1 MNELDE
7 IYFRA
12 LSNDALGGDLTALNA
27 VKWDRVEDDVDGQSY
42 GHDDMTGQRFALGEA
57 MPPVAPAPVEEK
69 DTSIN
74 TQPPAQ
80 TTPTAE
86 AADPGY
92 DKVGDDIKRGMLTG
106 QRDAGRAFNETAATV
121 VGAPVDL
128 MNEGL
133 QYLGLGSDYPIG
145 GSDSIRDA
153 LASVVN
159 FGSSLVPKEI
169 EAQAENFA
177 AQKPQS
183 PLIQNIVNEITKF
196 GINAVTPAVYLRAF
210 TVATPFA
217 RGLAWGGIADF
228 INAQPNDESAIAQ
241 ITRELSGASPDER
254 SAIENAVM
262 TVLERNNT
270 DPDFVN
276 KARTALDGM
285 VLGAAIE
292 KGAEVLVSVVKSGVL
307 QDAFENMVQEAKSGT
322 LGMGVGPVSK
332 NAKNLIPAEAAT
344 SDYPNMIQGM
354 LYDASDAPP
363 VPPGAR
369 KWTKAALARSMQ
381 EKAESSGQ
389 AITVYNDA
397 TRETLATRVAGEA
410 MVALKREGNA
420 SDWYNSK
427 IVEMNNSLRQ
437 LHPELT
443 DGSTE
448 EGIFKAGL
456 SLTSNG
462 STVDYN
468 LKAAEHVYSIF
479 KETGRYPTDLASLEK
494 AVGGFGQEGPTLIKQ
509 FQRANTHIDEMG
521 SDGFVKFLNTKFTVK
536 ELIDMGYKI
545 NGESVNFETY
555 GSAIFGPKIGGGF
568 YQNLK
573 GNFDPVTFDRWWM
586 ASWGRWTGQPLIK
599 TTDKSRVKQLDRF
612 RTASGKKYNNPKAAI
627 AAADKVYSTYRK
639 NNFQPR
645 TELNQ
650 AAQRLSEGASDRM
663 KEQPSGPS
671 ERSFMRDV
679 AYAAVEK
686 LRQAGYN
693 VTPADL
699 QATVWYPEKE
709 LHGFYGIGSGRSAPD
724 DYAAAAQRLLGERN
738 AEKSDP
744 KARQRM
750 LPPDELP
757 MTGAQRSE
765 LLEFART
772 GTNKEA
778 PRKIVAA
785 AESEGRLP
793 DGVTS
798 KDALDFYAGMKQRRM
813 ERQAMK
819 STGSD
824 RLSYK
829 TPGDAIRQ
837 QQGRV
842 EGRESAAQREI
853 TKNRNDTAVAR
864 IRDIPGQELWSA
876 KFKAD
881 VDKWTD
887 SGDYL
892 EFAKDA
898 VSKANMEAVP
908 RALLKEGWTM
918 RHASKGKDK
927 RASSRYLISPD
938 KSFEVR
944 LSDHELPDTPQR
956 AYMQA
961 ERGTRWH
968 DELVL
973 RGDESPID
981 VINEIKELY
990 RNSN

>member
-1 MNELDE
+1 
-7 IYFRA
+7 
-12 LSNDALGGDLTALNA
+12 
-27 VKWDRVEDDVDGQSY
+27 
-42 GHDDMTGQRFALGEA
+42 
-57 MPPVAPAPVEEK
+57 
-69 DTSIN
+69 
-74 TQPPAQ
+74 
-80 TTPTAE
+80 
-86 AADPGY
+86 
-92 DKVGDDIKRGMLTG
+92 
-106 QRDAGRAFNETAATV
+106 
-121 VGAPVDL
+121 
-128 MNEGL
+128 
-133 QYLGLGSDYPIG
+133 
-145 GSDSIRDA
+145 
-153 LASVVN
+153 
-159 FGSSLVPKEI
+159 
-169 EAQAENFA
+169 
-177 AQKPQS
+177 
-183 PLIQNIVNEITKF
+183 
-196 GINAVTPAVYLRAF
+196 
-210 TVATPFA
+210 
-217 RGLAWGGIADF
+217 
-228 INAQPNDESAIAQ
+228 
-241 ITRELSGASPDER
+241 
-254 SAIENAVM
+254 
-262 TVLERNNT
+262 
-270 DPDFVN
+270 
-276 KARTALDGM
+276 
-285 VLGAAIE
+285 
-292 KGAEVLVSVVKSGVL
+292 
-307 QDAFENMVQEAKSGT
+307 
-322 LGMGVGPVSK
+322 
-332 NAKNLIPAEAAT
+332 
-344 SDYPNMIQGM
+344 
-354 LYDASDAPP
+354 
-363 VPPGAR
+363 
-369 KWTKAALARSMQ
+369 MQ

-738 AEKSDP
+738 A
-744 KARQRM
+744 
-750 LPPDELP
+750 
-757 MTGAQRSE
+757 
-765 LLEFART
+765 
-772 GTNKEA
+772 
-778 PRKIVAA
+778 
-785 AESEGRLP
+785 
-793 DGVTS
+793 
-798 KDALDFYAGMKQRRM
+798 
-813 ERQAMK
+813 
-819 STGSD
+819 
-824 RLSYK
+824 
-829 TPGDAIRQ
+829 
-837 QQGRV
+837 
-842 EGRESAAQREI
+842 
-853 TKNRNDTAVAR
+853 
-864 IRDIPGQELWSA
+864 
-876 KFKAD
+876 
-881 VDKWTD
+881 
-887 SGDYL
+887 
-892 EFAKDA
+892 
-898 VSKANMEAVP
+898 
-908 RALLKEGWTM
+908 
-918 RHASKGKDK
+918 GK
-927 RASSRYLISPD
+927 
-938 KSFEVR
+938 
-944 LSDHELPDTPQR
+944 
-956 AYMQA
+956 
-961 ERGTRWH
+961 
-968 DELVL
+968 
-973 RGDESPID
+973 
-981 VINEIKELY
+981 
-990 RNSN
+990 